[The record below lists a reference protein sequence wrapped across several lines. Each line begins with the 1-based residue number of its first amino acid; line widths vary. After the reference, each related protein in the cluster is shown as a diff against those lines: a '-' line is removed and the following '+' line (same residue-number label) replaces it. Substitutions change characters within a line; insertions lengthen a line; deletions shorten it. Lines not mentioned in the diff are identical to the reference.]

1 MPPTQ
6 LASGVTADFDNCE
19 WQLHTKLSQH
29 QHNMLNKYVPTSGHK
44 RPPVAVKFGLLSG
57 VYFFQA
63 HPDHELQIELTP
75 EEMDQ
80 KTAYVG
86 HSITLMCRS
95 AVRSHKQ
102 VSRYIT
108 RHRMQNRCGRFSIS
122 EMIKAIVR
130 IEAEHREKDPALIKH
145 NHIHFKGLYPVDE
158 GKPSDPDDLYEIKF
172 SMFD

>member
-1 MPPTQ
+1 MIASPL
-6 LASGVTADFDNCE
+6 LAASPAERT
-19 WQLHTKLSQH
+19 
-29 QHNMLNKYVPTSGHK
+29 
-44 RPPVAVKFGLLSG
+44 
-57 VYFFQA
+57 
-63 HPDHELQIELTP
+63 DHELQIELTP
-75 EEMDQ
+75 EEMNQ

-122 EMIKAIVR
+122 DMIKAIVR